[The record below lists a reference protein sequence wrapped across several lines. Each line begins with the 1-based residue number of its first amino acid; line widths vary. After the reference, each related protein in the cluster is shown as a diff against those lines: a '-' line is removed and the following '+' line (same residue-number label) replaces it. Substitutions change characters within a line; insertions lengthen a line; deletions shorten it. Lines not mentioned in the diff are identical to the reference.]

1 MKPLLISDCDE
12 VLVDFLAPFTAH
24 LDEAH
29 DMVLSLDSFALSGNI
44 RRRSDNGVIADEHVP
59 ALLDDFFLSGMHRQT
74 AAPGA
79 ADALASLSLDY
90 DIVILTNIEARFQA
104 ERRAQ
109 LKTLGMDYEVFT
121 NRGPKGPALKRLLSE
136 HGEPAAV
143 FIDDLPPHHT
153 SVKAEVPHVHRIH
166 MVGDAQ
172 LRTMLPPAP
181 DAHARIDDWA
191 EAEVYLRGLLTD
203 NRLAKGKAAEE

>member
-1 MKPLLISDCDE
+1 MKPLLVSDCDE

-29 DMVLSLDSFALSGNI
+29 DMILKLDSFALSGNI
-44 RRRSDNGVIADEHVP
+44 RRRADESVVADGDVP
-59 ALLDDFFLSGMHRQT
+59 GLLDDFFVTGMHRQV

-79 ADALASLSLDY
+79 AAALAALSERY

-104 ERRAQ
+104 DRRAQ

-121 NRGPKGPALKRLLSE
+121 NRGPKGPALKKLLAE
-136 HGEPAAV
+136 HGDPAAV
-143 FIDDLPPHHT
+143 FIDDLPPHHS

-166 MVGDAQ
+166 MVGDAT
-172 LRTMLPPAP
+172 LRDMLPPAA

-191 EAEVYLRGLLTD
+191 DARAYLERLLDDEA
-203 NRLAKGKAAEE
+203 LAKGAA